1 MNLTN
6 AALCGQNLIHD
17 IGLIEA
23 AKGGSQELI
32 VICDEIIGM
41 LRRMMRGVRVEEDTL
56 AVDEIRQVAHGGS
69 FLGLKH
75 SLAHF
80 NKEYRISP
88 VMDRSFTYENWKKAD
103 GKTLLEKAQER
114 VKKILTDHQ
123 VEPIPREARTQIE
136 RIKKEASKA
145 TVLAA

>member
-1 MNLTN
+1 
-6 AALCGQNLIHD
+6 
-17 IGLIEA
+17 
-23 AKGGSQELI
+23 
-32 VICDEIIGM
+32 
-41 LRRMMRGVRVEEDTL
+41 
-56 AVDEIRQVAHGGS
+56 
-69 FLGLKH
+69 
-75 SLAHF
+75 
-80 NKEYRISP
+80 
-88 VMDRSFTYENWKKAD
+88 MDRSFTYENWKKAD